1 MFDVLTDKDMA
12 FQPIDRDTDYLLPPS
27 VQEWLPKSHLARY
40 VVDVVEGLDLSA
52 LERGYAG
59 RGSEAYHPATL
70 LSLLIYGY
78 ATGTFSSR
86 KIERATYDSLAFRYI
101 ACNRH
106 PDHDTLA
113 TFRTRFG
120 KEFESAFVQVLQ
132 VARENQLS
140 RFGTVSLDGTK
151 IHANASRHSA
161 LSYAH
166 AEKIEA
172 HLKAEVQELLAL
184 AAEADQSAV
193 PDGVS
198 LPDEITRRED
208 RLAAIAAA
216 KVKIEARA
224 KERFAGE
231 QADYEAKLAARAA
244 QAEAGK
250 TPRGKGPKPPESGPR
265 ATDQINLTDEESRIM
280 PVAGGGYEQAY
291 NAQAAVDAATM
302 LVVATGVTQATNDK
316 EQVEPMLKTLDAQA
330 ETLGAVERLMAD
342 TGYSSETNIKA
353 CEAAHI
359 EPLIAVAKEE
369 HHPGWRERHSEP
381 AALPAAATPMQA
393 MAHRL
398 KTKAGRAAYAL
409 RKQTVEPVFGI
420 IKSVMGFRQFLLRG
434 LEKVTGEWSL
444 VCLAWNVKRMAVLR
458 PNWAGSP

>member
-1 MFDVLTDKDMA
+1 MA

-40 VVDVVEGLDLSA
+40 VVDVVEELDLSA
-52 LERGYAG
+52 LERAYTG

-224 KERFAGE
+224 QERFAGE
-231 QADYEAKLAARAA
+231 QADYEAKLAARTAK
-244 QAEAGK
+244 AEAGK

-265 ATDQINLTDEESRIM
+265 ANDQINLTDEESRIM
-280 PVAGGGYEQAY
+280 KVAGGGFEQCY
-291 NAQAAVDAATM
+291 NAQAVVDTESM
-302 LVVATGVTQATNDK
+302 LILAPHVTQATNDK
-316 EQVEPMLKTLDAQA
+316 EQVEPMLEKILANPEGLNCPDTWL
-330 ETLGAVERLMAD
+330 AD
-342 TGYSSETNIKA
+342 TGYYSAKNVDL
-353 CEAAHI
+353 CVAAQI
-359 EPLIAVAKEE
+359 EPLIAVKRDE
-369 HHPGWRERHSEP
+369 HHPDWRERFTEP
-381 AALPAAATPMQA
+381 LPLADDASPVETMK
-393 MAHRL
+393 HKL
-398 KTKAGRAAYAL
+398 KTRTGRAAYAL

-434 LEKVTGEWSL
+434 LDKVKNECTL
-444 VCLAWNVKRMAVLR
+444 VCLAWNLKRVAVLR
-458 PNWAGSP
+458 PQ